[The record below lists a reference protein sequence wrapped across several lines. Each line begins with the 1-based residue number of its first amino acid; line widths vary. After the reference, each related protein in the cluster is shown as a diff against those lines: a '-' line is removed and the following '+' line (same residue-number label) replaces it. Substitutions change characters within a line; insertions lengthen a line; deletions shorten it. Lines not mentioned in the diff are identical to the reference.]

1 MKKTNDLIALANANI
16 PDNTTG
22 LVSPADVRECLMHGA
37 DSGLNKLDATLQ
49 SVAGP
54 VAFGSTVTKGGKG
67 VLIAAREREIL
78 RGFSTSAI
86 QQPPETGIVIQVW
99 FGAAKTAPELSL
111 ASSGTLTCNVSGTY
125 AIRFKLQFGRSGA
138 TGVSHLMTRIMKNGV
153 QFGVTQSTLLSSSDS
168 IIPTDS
174 RVVMELLAGDTVKM
188 ELVRDSIGENSGG
201 LYQQAA
207 STPGWSASPPALL
220 VASVIEGVA

>member
-1 MKKTNDLIALANANI
+1 MKKTAYLLALINNSIA
-16 PDNTTG
+16 DNTTG
-22 LVSPADVRECLMHGA
+22 AVTPAKVREVGIQIA
-37 DSGLNKLDATLQ
+37 DSALNKMDTTSQ

-78 RGFSTSAI
+78 RGFSTSAV

-99 FGAAKTAPELSL
+99 FGAAKTATELSL

-138 TGVSHLMTRIMKNGV
+138 SGVSYLMTRILKNCV
-153 QFGVTQSTLLSSSDS
+153 QFGVTQSTRLSSSDS

-174 RVVMELLAGDTVKM
+174 RVVMELLAGDTVKV
-188 ELVRDSIGENSGG
+188 ELVRDPIGANSGG
-201 LYQQAA
+201 LYQQVA
-207 STPGWSASPPALL
+207 STPGWSAAPPALI
-220 VASVIEGVA
+220 VASVIEGVS